1 MFVARDTHIRLT
13 TREAIMRKLHQK
25 TLTIV
30 IGSVVAAGMISLPT
44 RAAEPSQQQ
53 QQALPPPPLDK
64 ADLAQLQGFWE
75 RKTGEDVPGLVRATK
90 EIRGTHETIT
100 YYGQGDKVLRA
111 HEVDL
116 TVGRRDGVRIFTYS
130 NWTATEGPDKGHKS
144 PAPVSYIYRADEN
157 TIVEV
162 WGFLP
167 GQELRPP
174 QVAMW
179 VRKLPL
185 TAAAAAQQQAL
196 AGKWIATP
204 AAAGSGGAAVPAAST
219 EKPTAGAQGAA
230 DAPGDE
236 MTFNADDFIVRKGG
250 QVVLSG
256 VIRLNPAVTPKAIDL
271 IITQSPN
278 GLKTGQ
284 VIRGI
289 YEIKDLSTL
298 RWCSGAP
305 NQPRPHDFTVREGGS
320 QSAAELRRAESSR

>member
-1 MFVARDTHIRLT
+1 LI
-13 TREAIMRKLHQK
+13 
-25 TLTIV
+25 
-30 IGSVVAAGMISLPT
+30 
-44 RAAEPSQQQ
+44 
-53 QQALPPPPLDK
+53 
-64 ADLAQLQGFWE
+64 
-75 RKTGEDVPGLVRATK
+75 RATK
-90 EIRGTHETIT
+90 EINGTHERIT

-130 NWTATEGPDKGHKS
+130 NWVAIEGPDKGHKS

-185 TAAAAAQQQAL
+185 TAEATAQQQAL
-196 AGKWIATP
+196 QGKWLAAG
-204 AAAGSGGAAVPAAST
+204 AAAANAGGAGAAVPAAAA
-219 EKPTAGAQGAA
+219 ERPVAAAQGTV

-236 MTFNADDFIVRKGG
+236 ITFDSDDVVVRKGG

-289 YEIKDLSTL
+289 YEIKDSTL

-305 NQPRPHDFTVREGGS
+305 NQPRPRDFAVREGGT
-320 QSAAELRRAESSR
+320 QSIAELRRAEGKP

>member
-1 MFVARDTHIRLT
+1 
-13 TREAIMRKLHQK
+13 MRKLHHE
-25 TLTIV
+25 TLTVV
-30 IGSVVAAGMISLPT
+30 IGVVVAAAAGIVLSPA
-44 RAAEPSQQQ
+44 RAAEPSQQ

-64 ADLAQLQGFWE
+64 ADLSQLQGFWE

-185 TAAAAAQQQAL
+185 TAEAAAQQQAL
-196 AGKWIATP
+196 AGKWV
-204 AAAGSGGAAVPAAST
+204 AAAADGAAVPAAST
-219 EKPTAGAQGAA
+219 ERPVAGAQGAA

-236 MTFNADDFIVRKGG
+236 ITFNADDFIVRKGG

-256 VIRLNPAVTPKAIDL
+256 VIRLNPTVTPKAIDL

-289 YEIKDLSTL
+289 YEIKDSSTL

-320 QSAAELRRAESSR
+320 QSAAELRRAQSSR